1 LKRTSVSPARWFHFG
16 QLSPLARLWTASQA
30 RVPDMACL
38 PVRGLSQPGAIG
50 DVCAVVAWR
59 QGRCSPDSFEAAHG
73 GERVAAEFERLYKA
87 WHRECRRISSHT
99 HDYVLPSYL
108 RIVDL
113 GRLALPFLEKKLSED
128 RNGDLMLA
136 EAVMEICR
144 EAPESRYRRKAHRP
158 LTEMLAAAWSSAVM
172 TSDTWK

>member
-1 LKRTSVSPARWFHFG
+1 MFA
-16 QLSPLARLWTASQA
+16 LW
-30 RVPDMACL
+30 L
-38 PVRGLSQPGAIG
+38 HGVRGG
-50 DVCAVVAWR
+50 VA
-59 QGRCSPDSFEAAHG
+59 QIASKLPMG

-128 RNGDLMLA
+128 RNGDFMLA

-172 TSDTWK
+172 TTDTWK